1 MKQKCSIPR
10 SRLIVALALMAGGA
24 SVAADRDPD
33 GWVIAATVHGWTRA
47 GAALEP
53 YDPVLVN
60 DQLVGT
66 SGTIEV
72 ALKDGQSPHLYLCA
86 KPPCLITIPDFRPAP
101 DSLLTRLGR
110 AFSELASHRDK
121 MPVSAISRGG
131 EHLRQAVLAWND
143 GRLDLK
149 DAAGWIDPGVYSVSL
164 RPIKT
169 IDIAQERLR
178 GSVNWDPPMAT
189 LASFPSL
196 AAGIYELSMASSE
209 GDSLGSVAVL
219 VAGVADYPAERE
231 SFDAAVTSLPQ
242 GLDPI
247 TRDAFLNALL
257 FDAARVRK

>member
-1 MKQKCSIPR
+1 
-10 SRLIVALALMAGGA
+10 MA
-24 SVAADRDPD
+24 V
-33 GWVIAATVHGWTRA
+33 TVSGWTRA
-47 GAALEP
+47 GAALVP

-60 DQLVGT
+60 DQFVGT

-72 ALKDGQSPHLYLCA
+72 ALKDGESPHVYRCD

-110 AFSELASHRDK
+110 AFSELSSHRDK
-121 MPVSAISRGG
+121 MPVSAISRGS
-131 EHLRQAVLAWND
+131 EYLHQAVLTWND

-149 DAAGWIDPGVYSVSL
+149 DAVGSIDPGVYSVSL

-169 IDIAQERLR
+169 ADAVAQERLR
-178 GSVNWDPPMAT
+178 GSVNWDPPVAT
-189 LASFPSL
+189 LASFPGL
-196 AAGIYELSMASSE
+196 APGIYELSMASSE

-219 VAGVADYPAERE
+219 VAGVADYPAERK
-231 SFDAAVTSLPQ
+231 SFDAAVTSLPL

-257 FDAARVRK
+257 FDARRGRE